1 MPPSDHLLTID
12 SIDEYAATL
21 HRGVDHLARHLSGL
35 ERPFSGV
42 TPAESAAKVGPV
54 DLDGPTLD
62 LEGVLAE
69 LSEVYLDDAVWF
81 HDPRY
86 AAHLNCPVA
95 VPALL
100 AEVFVS
106 AVNSSLDTW
115 DQSAGGTLIERRLV
129 DWTAG
134 RIGFDAEADGIFTSG
149 GTQSNLQALL
159 LARGQACLAES
170 DPTAP
175 LAATLA
181 RLRIFATAESHFS
194 VQKAASVMGLGAE
207 AVVLV
212 PTDHLHRMDPFAL
225 ADALASAAAHDLLPM
240 AVVATA
246 GTTDL
251 GAIDPIDRIAD
262 VCAAQAGVPGPG
274 RQDEYGVPGP
284 GRQDGQSTWL
294 HVDAAYGGGLLAST
308 RRRHL
313 LAGIERADSVTI
325 DFHKTWFQ
333 PVSSSAIIVRD
344 AETMRHVTWHADY
357 LNPKAAQ
364 LPNQVDKSMQT
375 TRRFDALKL
384 WTTLRMTGADAIGDM
399 FDTTIDLARELF
411 WVLTDDEWAADFE
424 VAMQPTLSTV
434 VFRFRPVEID
444 PADASALNTRIRREL
459 FAGGEGIV
467 ASTTFHGETWLKLT
481 LLNPTATV
489 GGLCDLLDLVRT
501 TGHRLLD
508 TTEVTR

>member
-1 MPPSDHLLTID
+1 MPSSDHLLTID

-62 LEGVLAE
+62 LEGVLTE

-95 VPALL
+95 LPALL

-115 DQSAGGTLIERRLV
+115 DQSAGGTLIERKLI

-134 RIGFDAEADGIFTSG
+134 RIGFGADADGIFTSG

-225 ADALASAAAHDLLPM
+225 ADSLASAAARDLLPM

-262 VCAAQAGVPGPG
+262 VCRAHQ
-274 RQDEYGVPGP
+274 
-284 GRQDGQSTWL
+284 TWL

-333 PVSSSAIIVRD
+333 PVSSSAIVVRD

-411 WVLTDDEWAADFE
+411 WVLTDEEWAADFE

-434 VFRFRPVEID
+434 VFRFRPAEVD

-459 FAGGEGIV
+459 FAGGEGVV

-508 TTEVTR
+508 ASEVSR

>member
-1 MPPSDHLLTID
+1 MPSSDHLLTID

-62 LEGVLAE
+62 LEGVLTE

-86 AAHLNCPVA
+86 AAHLNCPVV

-115 DQSAGGTLIERRLV
+115 DQSAGGTLIERKLI

-134 RIGFDAEADGIFTSG
+134 RIGFGADADGIFTSG

-225 ADALASAAAHDLLPM
+225 ADSLASAAAHDLLPM

-262 VCAAQAGVPGPG
+262 VCRAHHA
-274 RQDEYGVPGP
+274 
-284 GRQDGQSTWL
+284 WL

-333 PVSSSAIIVRD
+333 PVSSSAVVVRD

-434 VFRFRPVEID
+434 VFRFRPVAVD
-444 PADASALNTRIRREL
+444 PTDASALNTRIRREL
-459 FAGGEGIV
+459 FAGGEGVV

-508 TTEVTR
+508 PSEVTR

>member
-1 MPPSDHLLTID
+1 MPSSDHLLTID

-35 ERPFSGV
+35 ERPFSGI
-42 TPAESAAKVGPV
+42 TPADSAAKVDPI

-62 LEGVLAE
+62 LEDVLAE

-86 AAHLNCPVA
+86 AAHLNCPVV

-115 DQSAGGTLIERRLV
+115 DQSAGGTLIERKLI
-129 DWTAG
+129 DWTAR
-134 RIGFDAEADGIFTSG
+134 RIGFGAESDGIFTSG

-159 LARGQACLAES
+159 LARGQACLAEN

-225 ADALASAAAHDLLPM
+225 ADSLASAAAHDLLPM

-251 GAIDPIDRIAD
+251 GAIDPVDRIAD

-274 RQDEYGVPGP
+274 RQE
-284 GRQDGQSTWL
+284 GQSTWL

-333 PVSSSAIIVRD
+333 PVSSSAVVVRD

-434 VFRFRPVEID
+434 VFRFRPVEVD
-444 PADASALNTRIRREL
+444 PTDASALNTRIRREL
-459 FAGGEGIV
+459 FAGGEGVV

-489 GGLCDLLDLVRT
+489 GGLCDLLDLVRA
-501 TGHRLLD
+501 TGHRILD
-508 TTEVTR
+508 GSGVAR

>member
-1 MPPSDHLLTID
+1 MPSSDHLLTID

-35 ERPFSGV
+35 ERPFSGI
-42 TPAESAAKVGPV
+42 TPADSAAKVDPI

-86 AAHLNCPVA
+86 AAHLNCPVV

-115 DQSAGGTLIERRLV
+115 DQSAGGTLIERKLI
-129 DWTAG
+129 DWTAS
-134 RIGFDAEADGIFTSG
+134 RIGFGAEADGIFTSG

-225 ADALASAAAHDLLPM
+225 ADSLASAAAHDLLPM

-251 GAIDPIDRIAD
+251 GAIDPVDRIAD
-262 VCAAQAGVPGPG
+262 VCAAHH
-274 RQDEYGVPGP
+274 
-284 GRQDGQSTWL
+284 TWL

-333 PVSSSAIIVRD
+333 PVSSSAVVVRD

-434 VFRFRPVEID
+434 VFRFRPVAVD
-444 PADASALNTRIRREL
+444 PTDASALNTRIRREL
-459 FAGGEGIV
+459 FAGGEGVV

-508 TTEVTR
+508 PSEVTR

>member
-1 MPPSDHLLTID
+1 MPSSDHLLTID

-35 ERPFSGV
+35 ERPFSGI
-42 TPAESAAKVGPV
+42 TPADSAAKVDPI

-86 AAHLNCPVA
+86 AAHLNCPVV

-115 DQSAGGTLIERRLV
+115 DQSAGGTLIERKLI
-129 DWTAG
+129 DWTAR
-134 RIGFDAEADGIFTSG
+134 RIGFGAEADGIFTSG

-225 ADALASAAAHDLLPM
+225 ADSLASAAAHDLLPM

-262 VCAAQAGVPGPG
+262 VCRAHHA
-274 RQDEYGVPGP
+274 
-284 GRQDGQSTWL
+284 WL

-333 PVSSSAIIVRD
+333 PVSSSAVVVRD

-434 VFRFRPVEID
+434 VFRFRPVAVD
-444 PADASALNTRIRREL
+444 PTDASALNTRIRREL
-459 FAGGEGIV
+459 FAGGEGVV

-508 TTEVTR
+508 PSEVTR

>member
-1 MPPSDHLLTID
+1 MPSSDHLLTID
-12 SIDEYAATL
+12 SIDEYASTL
-21 HRGVDHLARHLSGL
+21 HRGVDHLARHLSAL

-42 TPAESAAKVGPV
+42 TPAESAAKVDPI

-62 LEGVLAE
+62 VEGVLAE

-86 AAHLNCPVA
+86 AAHLNCPVV

-115 DQSAGGTLIERRLV
+115 DQSAGGTLIERKLI
-129 DWTAG
+129 DWTAR
-134 RIGFDAEADGIFTSG
+134 RIGFGAESDGIFTSG

-262 VCAAQAGVPGPG
+262 VCRAHQ
-274 RQDEYGVPGP
+274 
-284 GRQDGQSTWL
+284 TWL

-313 LAGIERADSVTI
+313 LAGVERADSVTI

-384 WTTLRMTGADAIGDM
+384 WTTLRMTGSDAIGDM

-434 VFRFRPVEID
+434 VFRFRPVEVD
-444 PADASALNTRIRREL
+444 PAAASALNTRIRREL
-459 FAGGEGIV
+459 FAGGEGVV

-508 TTEVTR
+508 TTGVTR

>member
-1 MPPSDHLLTID
+1 
-12 SIDEYAATL
+12 
-21 HRGVDHLARHLSGL
+21 VDHLARHLSGL

-42 TPAESAAKVGPV
+42 TPTDSAAKVDPI

-86 AAHLNCPVA
+86 AAHLNCPVV

-115 DQSAGGTLIERRLV
+115 DQSAGGTLIERKLI
-129 DWTAG
+129 DWTAR
-134 RIGFDAEADGIFTSG
+134 RIGFGAESDGIFTSG

-159 LARGQACLAES
+159 LARGQACLAEN

-225 ADALASAAAHDLLPM
+225 ADSLASAAAHDLLPM

-251 GAIDPIDRIAD
+251 GAIDPVDRIAD
-262 VCAAQAGVPGPG
+262 VCRAH
-274 RQDEYGVPGP
+274 D
-284 GRQDGQSTWL
+284 TWL

-333 PVSSSAIIVRD
+333 PVSSSAVIVRD

-424 VAMQPTLSTV
+424 VAMQ
-434 VFRFRPVEID
+434 
-444 PADASALNTRIRREL
+444 
-459 FAGGEGIV
+459 
-467 ASTTFHGETWLKLT
+467 
-481 LLNPTATV
+481 
-489 GGLCDLLDLVRT
+489 
-501 TGHRLLD
+501 
-508 TTEVTR
+508 

>member
-1 MPPSDHLLTID
+1 MRSSDHLLTID

-21 HRGVDHLARHLSGL
+21 HRGVDHLARHLAGL

-42 TPAESAAKVGPV
+42 TPAGSAAKVGPV

-62 LEGVLAE
+62 AGAALAE
-69 LSEVYLDDAVWF
+69 LSEVYLDDAVYF

-100 AEVFVS
+100 AELFVS
-106 AVNSSLDTW
+106 GVNSSLDTW
-115 DQSAGGTLIERRLV
+115 DQSAGGTLIERKLV
-129 DWTAG
+129 DWTCR
-134 RIGFDAEADGIFTSG
+134 RIGFGAESDGIFTSG

-159 LARGQACLAES
+159 LARGQACLQED

-175 LAATLA
+175 LSETLA
-181 RLRIFATAESHFS
+181 RLRVFATAESHFS

-225 ADALASAAAHDLLPM
+225 AEAIAHAQGHGLIPM

-251 GAIDPIDRIAD
+251 GAIDPVDRIAD
-262 VCAAQAGVPGPG
+262 VCKAHQ
-274 RQDEYGVPGP
+274 
-284 GRQDGQSTWL
+284 TWL
-294 HVDAAYGGGLLAST
+294 HVDAAFGGGLLAST

-313 LAGIERADSVTI
+313 LAGIEHADSVTI

-333 PVSSSAIIVRD
+333 PVSSSAVLVRD

-384 WTTLRMTGADAIGDM
+384 WMTLRMTGADAIGDM

-411 WVLTDDEWAADFE
+411 WVLTDEEWAADFE

-434 VFRFRPVEID
+434 VFRFRPVEVAPD
-444 PADASALNTRIRREL
+444 AASALNTRIRREL

-501 TGHRLLD
+501 TGHRILD
-508 TTEVTR
+508 GSEVAR

>member
-1 MPPSDHLLTID
+1 MRSSDHLLTAD
-12 SIDEYAATL
+12 SIDQYAATL
-21 HRGVDHLARHLSGL
+21 HRGVDHLAAHLAGL
-35 ERPFSGV
+35 QRPFSGV
-42 TPAESAAKVGPV
+42 TPADSAAKVGPV

-62 LEGVLAE
+62 AGAALAE
-69 LSEVYLDDAVWF
+69 LTEVYLDDAVWF

-86 AAHLNCPVA
+86 AAHLNCPVV

-106 AVNSSLDTW
+106 GVNSSLDTW
-115 DQSAGGTLIERRLV
+115 DQSAGGTLIERKLI
-129 DWTAG
+129 DWTC
-134 RIGFDAEADGIFTSG
+134 RRVGFGAESDGIFTSG

-159 LARGQACLAES
+159 LARGQACLQED

-175 LAATLA
+175 LSATLA

-194 VQKAASVMGLGAE
+194 VQKAASVIGLGAE

-212 PTDHLHRMDPFAL
+212 PTDHLHRMDAFALAEAL
-225 ADALASAAAHDLLPM
+225 ADARTRALIPM

-251 GAIDPIDRIAD
+251 GAIDPLDRIAD
-262 VCAAQAGVPGPG
+262 VCRAH
-274 RQDEYGVPGP
+274 D
-284 GRQDGQSTWL
+284 TWF
-294 HVDAAYGGGLLAST
+294 HVDAAFGGGLLAST

-313 LAGIERADSVTI
+313 LAGIEHADSVTI

-333 PVSSSAIIVRD
+333 PVSSSAVLVRE

-384 WTTLRMTGADAIGDM
+384 WMTLRMTGADAIGDM

-411 WVLTDDEWAADFE
+411 WVLTDEEWAADFE
-424 VAMQPTLSTV
+424 VAMQPTLSTL
-434 VFRFRPVEID
+434 VFRFRPVEVD
-444 PADASALNTRIRREL
+444 PSEASALNGRIRREL

-467 ASTTFHGETWLKLT
+467 AGTTFHGETWLKLT

-508 TTEVTR
+508 STGVVQ

>member
-1 MPPSDHLLTID
+1 MPSSDHLLTID

-35 ERPFSGV
+35 ERPFSGI
-42 TPAESAAKVGPV
+42 TPADSAAKVDPI

-86 AAHLNCPVA
+86 AAHLNCPVV

-115 DQSAGGTLIERRLV
+115 DQSAGGTLIERKLI
-129 DWTAG
+129 DWTAS
-134 RIGFDAEADGIFTSG
+134 RIGFGAEADGIFTSG

-225 ADALASAAAHDLLPM
+225 ADSLASAAAHDLLPM

-262 VCAAQAGVPGPG
+262 VCRAHQ
-274 RQDEYGVPGP
+274 
-284 GRQDGQSTWL
+284 TWL

-313 LAGIERADSVTI
+313 LAGVERADSVTI

-333 PVSSSAIIVRD
+333 PVSSSAVVVRD

-434 VFRFRPVEID
+434 VFRFRPVAVD
-444 PADASALNTRIRREL
+444 PTDASALNTRIRREL
-459 FAGGEGIV
+459 FAGGEGVV

-508 TTEVTR
+508 PSEVTR

>member
-1 MPPSDHLLTID
+1 MPSSDHLLTID

-35 ERPFSGV
+35 ERPFSGI
-42 TPAESAAKVGPV
+42 TPADSAAKVDPI

-86 AAHLNCPVA
+86 AAHLNCPVV

-115 DQSAGGTLIERRLV
+115 DQSAGGTLIERKLI
-129 DWTAG
+129 DWTAS
-134 RIGFDAEADGIFTSG
+134 RIGFGAEADGIFTSG

-225 ADALASAAAHDLLPM
+225 ADSLASAAAHDLLPM

-251 GAIDPIDRIAD
+251 GAIDPVDRIAD
-262 VCAAQAGVPGPG
+262 VCRAHDA
-274 RQDEYGVPGP
+274 
-284 GRQDGQSTWL
+284 WL

-333 PVSSSAIIVRD
+333 PVSSSAVVVRD

-434 VFRFRPVEID
+434 VFRFRPVAVD
-444 PADASALNTRIRREL
+444 PTDASALNTRIRREL
-459 FAGGEGIV
+459 FAGGEGVV

-508 TTEVTR
+508 PSEVTR

>member
-1 MPPSDHLLTID
+1 VRSHLLTID
-12 SIDEYAATL
+12 SIGDYAATI
-21 HRGVDHLARHLSGL
+21 HRGVDHLARHLASVA
-35 ERPFSGV
+35 RPFSGV
-42 TPAESAAKVGPV
+42 TPADAAAKVGPV

-62 LEGVLAE
+62 LDAMLAE
-69 LSEVYLDDAVWF
+69 LSEIYLDDAVWF

-86 AAHLNCPVA
+86 AAHLNCPVV

-106 AVNSSLDTW
+106 TVNSSLDTW
-115 DQSAGGTLIERRLV
+115 DQSAGGTLIERKLV
-129 DWTAG
+129 DWTCR
-134 RIGFDAEADGIFTSG
+134 RIGFGPEGDGIFTSG

-159 LARGQACLAES
+159 LARGQACLDET

-194 VQKAASVMGLGAE
+194 VQKAASVLGLGSE

-212 PTDHLHRMDPFAL
+212 PTDHLHCMDPFAL
-225 ADALASAAAHDLLPM
+225 ADALAEARAQGLQPM

-262 VCAAQAGVPGPG
+262 VCRAPAGVPGREG
-274 RQDEYGVPGP
+274 NGV
-284 GRQDGQSTWL
+284 WL

-313 LAGIERADSVTI
+313 LAGIERADSVTV

-333 PVSSSAIIVRD
+333 PVSASAVLVSD
-344 AETMRHVTWHADY
+344 ADTMRHVTWHADY
-357 LNPKAAQ
+357 LNPRTAQ
-364 LPNQVDKSMQT
+364 LPNQVDKSLQT

-411 WVLTDDEWAADFE
+411 WLLTDEEWAADFE
-424 VAMQPTLSTV
+424 VAMQPTLSTI
-434 VFRFRPVEID
+434 VFRFRPTAVS
-444 PADASALNTRIRREL
+444 PGAASVLNTRIRRSL
-459 FAGGEGIV
+459 FADGRVIV

-489 GGLCDLLDLVRT
+489 GGLCDVLDLIRA

-508 TTEVTR
+508 DVTEVTR